1 MRLRYRFSALLSAL
15 LLAAILCVPVSAHA
29 VPDLSWDGASSIT
42 VTMRRSDGTLIP
54 GGSLT
59 LYRVGEVCEQDGDY
73 TFQPTG
79 SFASCGESFENLQ
92 SPELSARL
100 AEYAR
105 SITGTTKKIDENT
118 ATVTFDKLPFGLY
131 LLVQNQAA
139 SGYYAVSPFL
149 VSVPYLDNDSY
160 IYQVDASPKV
170 TPSPKPGDTKPP
182 TQTETPSAPT
192 TPTSP
197 TTPTTPGKPNLPYT
211 GQLNWP
217 IPVLVVLG
225 LVLFSA
231 GWLLR
236 FGKKKD
242 SYEK

>member
-1 MRLRYRFSALLSAL
+1 M
-15 LLAAILCVPVSAHA
+15 
-29 VPDLSWDGASSIT
+29 
-42 VTMRRSDGTLIP
+42 
-54 GGSLT
+54 
-59 LYRVGEVCEQDGDY
+59 
-73 TFQPTG
+73 
-79 SFASCGESFENLQ
+79 
-92 SPELSARL
+92 
-100 AEYAR
+100 
-105 SITGTTKKIDENT
+105 
-118 ATVTFDKLPFGLY
+118 
-131 LLVQNQAA
+131 
-139 SGYYAVSPFL
+139 
-149 VSVPYLDNDSY
+149 
-160 IYQVDASPKV
+160 DASPKV

-182 TQTETPSAPT
+182 TQTETPSTPT